1 MEDRT
6 HEEIKSLVAAYVLGA
21 VPEDEQ
27 SAIRS
32 HLITC
37 DECMAEADSYSIAT
51 TALGDAVEPEALP
64 PGFEDRVLTRVTS
77 ERAGREPVR
86 ARRRLNLGWVVALS
100 SLLLAAALGAAYVNI
115 RNDLAEQERLI
126 ASALAR
132 IDEGMTLEGEGRG
145 AVVPA
150 DGETLFVA
158 TGLAAPPEDQ
168 TYQLWLLGRTEPV
181 SAGTFDVED
190 GRVLIEID
198 RPVAGFAGAAVTIE
212 PAGGSAAPT
221 TDPVL
226 STPG

>member
-1 MEDRT
+1 MEDRS

-21 VPEDEQ
+21 VPEDEE
-27 SAIRS
+27 SAIRA

-37 DECMAEADSYSIAT
+37 DECMAEADSYATVT
-51 TALGDAVEPEALP
+51 TALGDAIEPEALP
-64 PGFEDRVLTRVTS
+64 PGFEDRVLTRVTA
-77 ERAGREPVR
+77 ERAGREPVP
-86 ARRRLNLGWVVALS
+86 ARRRLNLGWVVALA
-100 SLLLAAALGAAYVNI
+100 SLLLAAAVGAAYVNV

-132 IDEGMTLEGEGRG
+132 VDQGMTLQGEGRG

-150 DGETLFVA
+150 DGGTLFVA
-158 TGLAAPPEDQ
+158 TGLAAPPEDR

-181 SAGTFDVED
+181 SAGTFGVEN

-198 RPVAGFAGAAVTIE
+198 RPVAGFDGAAVTIE
-212 PAGGSAAPT
+212 PVGGSAAPT